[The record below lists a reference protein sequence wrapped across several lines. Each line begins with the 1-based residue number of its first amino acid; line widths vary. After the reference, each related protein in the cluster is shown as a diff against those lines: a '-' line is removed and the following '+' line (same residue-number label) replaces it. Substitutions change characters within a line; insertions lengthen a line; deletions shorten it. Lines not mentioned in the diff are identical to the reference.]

1 MGTLGER
8 RMLVL
13 PSEVAVLHLKLTC
26 PCWQVS
32 SDISE
37 FLVLQQKPEVCVCV
51 CVCIYIYIFFLIRYH
66 PVYKCKK
73 LIIADSL
80 LSEKSYHQGQTHSQ
94 LPVCKHLTLYESR
107 LFVTPWTV
115 AHQAPL
121 SMNSPGKNTEV
132 GSHSL
137 LQGIFLTQGL
147 NPGLPHYKQI
157 L

>member
-51 CVCIYIYIFFLIRYH
+51 CVYVCVYIYIFF
-66 PVYKCKK
+66 
-73 LIIADSL
+73 
-80 LSEKSYHQGQTHSQ
+80 
-94 LPVCKHLTLYESR
+94 
-107 LFVTPWTV
+107 
-115 AHQAPL
+115 
-121 SMNSPGKNTEV
+121 N
-132 GSHSL
+132 
-137 LQGIFLTQGL
+137 
-147 NPGLPHYKQI
+147 QI
-157 L
+157 SSCI